1 MLFSD
6 MEDLRKFIRKL
17 LEGMSVGDGG
27 SLSSDDDPDVLSD
40 MTIELVND
48 YIRDN
53 QLFASSRYGKAQD
66 YYLPLAAAEYF
77 DHIGFKGY
85 RKVKAR
91 NTKKGMW
98 KDCVVV
104 EFWHLPPA
112 TSMKEGIDMSFDP
125 EEISNFVDDYIRMH
139 KVDAVSGAGPFRDY
153 YLPLDAKQVFDE
165 VGFTRYKLVRVD
177 NPQHEDYGKTF
188 VVVPSWVKVD

>member
-1 MLFSD
+1 MV
-6 MEDLRKFIRKL
+6 MKDLRSLVRRL
-17 LEGMSVGDGG
+17 LEGITVGDGG
-27 SLSSDDDPDVLSD
+27 KMTSDDDPDVLSD
-40 MTIELVND
+40 TTIELVSD
-48 YIRDN
+48 YIKEN
-53 QLFASSRYGKAQD
+53 MLFSSSRYGKAQD

-104 EFWHLPPA
+104 EFWYLPPA
-112 TSMKEGIDMSFDP
+112 TPMKENMDIDMTFDA
-125 EEISNFVDDYIRMH
+125 EEVANFVDDYIRRH
-139 KVDAVSGAGPFRDY
+139 KTGERHGAGPFRDY
-153 YLPLDAKQVFDE
+153 ELPIDAKQAFDAI
-165 VGFTRYKLVRVD
+165 GFTRYKVERAD
-177 NPQHEDYGKTF
+177 NPEHHMFGKQY